1 MYNDTVFL
9 DWRSLLLKIGR
20 CFFISCDSNKSD
32 SSSAKPK
39 TSFDQFAIFN
49 PKDGSIVNYIKKVF
63 LILNNNPMER
73 LNKLVQSSD
82 LEKNQSNKSN
92 VTDEIKSSQID
103 YSSKLK
109 ELKQLYDSEII
120 SEQDY
125 ETKKKEYLE
134 KL

>member
-1 MYNDTVFL
+1 
-9 DWRSLLLKIGR
+9 
-20 CFFISCDSNKSD
+20 
-32 SSSAKPK
+32 
-39 TSFDQFAIFN
+39 
-49 PKDGSIVNYIKKVF
+49 
-63 LILNNNPMER
+63 MER
-73 LNKLVQSSD
+73 LNKLVQTTD

-92 VTDEIKSSQID
+92 VTDEINSSQID